1 MVVEERVRTART
13 ILEAADMEFASGDV
27 LQGSEELWGAASHA
41 MMAVAQQRGCRF
53 NSHGAL
59 KEASRLL
66 GIELNDRSIRDQVS
80 IAEKFHGNF
89 YHQWMPDIQVEQD
102 RPIVREFVERVL
114 SLEGFARTPA

>member
-1 MVVEERVRTART
+1 MVVEEHARTARSF
-13 ILEAADMEFASGDV
+13 LEAADREFAAGDV
-27 LQGSEELWGAASHA
+27 LQGSEKLWGAASHA
-41 MMAVAQQRGCRF
+41 IMAIAQQRGWRF

-59 KEASRLL
+59 KDAARLL
-66 GIELNDRSIRDQVS
+66 SVEYNDMSIRDQFS

-114 SLEGFARTPA
+114 STEGLVEGLG